1 MQKTNTNYKFINRIE
16 VQHETTTKHIKHRTR
31 NLPQIIN
38 VSFQHEILDSF
49 KPKQPASNVRNNNPN
64 QIKFRLRRSS
74 LDMILPL

>member
-16 VQHETTTKHIKHRTR
+16 VQHETNTKHRTR

-49 KPKQPASNVRNNNPN
+49 KPKQPASNVKNNNPN

>member
-1 MQKTNTNYKFINRIE
+1 MQKTNTNYKFINRIK
-16 VQHETTTKHIKHRTR
+16 VQHETNTKHRTR